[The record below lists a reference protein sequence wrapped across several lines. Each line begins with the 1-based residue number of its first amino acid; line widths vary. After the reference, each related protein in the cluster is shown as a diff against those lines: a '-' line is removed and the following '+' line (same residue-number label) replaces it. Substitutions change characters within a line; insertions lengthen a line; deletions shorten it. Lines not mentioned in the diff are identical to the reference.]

1 MEGSYPSA
9 PELDITCA
17 GIHKLLGKLIPNKAA
32 GPDNIKPNVLK
43 ELAPEIAPILAIIFK
58 KSLETDEIPN
68 DWRTAIVSPVYK
80 KGNRYKAENYRPTSL
95 TCICCKLME
104 HIVTSHIMSHAD
116 RNNILY
122 PLQHGFRSKRSC
134 KTQLLEFVDD
144 VSSNMSS
151 GKQTDVLVMDFSKT
165 FDKVSHSLLIHKI
178 NHYGIRGKT
187 NSWIQNFL
195 SDRTQA
201 VVVDGETSNFIS
213 VESGVPQGS
222 VMGPSLFLFYINDI
236 PQGLSSTIRLF
247 ADDTIVYLTISS
259 DTDAQT
265 LQSDLD
271 KLGIWEQKWKME
283 FHPGKCNNQQSAR
296 KQTL

>member
-1 MEGSYPSA
+1 
-9 PELDITCA
+9 
-17 GIHKLLGKLIPNKAA
+17 
-32 GPDNIKPNVLK
+32 
-43 ELAPEIAPILAIIFK
+43 
-58 KSLETDEIPN
+58 
-68 DWRTAIVSPVYK
+68 
-80 KGNRYKAENYRPTSL
+80 
-95 TCICCKLME
+95 ME